1 MAQTPEAK
9 VKAKIKAILKAHN
22 VYYAMPI
29 GTGYGNSGVPDFLCC
44 MHGYFVAIEAKAG
57 KGTTTA
63 LQEKNLQQIRDS
75 AGIALVINESNLDV
89 LEWHIAMTS
98 KEYQET
104 LDELLKGANNG

>member
-44 MHGYFVAIEAKAG
+44 VAGHFFAIEAKAG
-57 KGTTTA
+57 NGQATA
-63 LQEKNLQQIRDS
+63 LQIKNLQSIMDS
-75 AGIALVINESNLDV
+75 GGLAMIVREDNLDI
-89 LEWHIAMTS
+89 LEQQI
-98 KEYQET
+98 QI
-104 LDELLKGANNG
+104 LKGADNG

>member
-44 MHGYFVAIEAKAG
+44 VAGHFFAIEAKAG
-57 KGTTTA
+57 NGQATA
-63 LQEKNLQQIRDS
+63 LQIKNLQSIMDS
-75 AGIALVINESNLDV
+75 GGLAMIVREDNLDT
-89 LEWHIAMTS
+89 LEQRI
-98 KEYQET
+98 QI
-104 LDELLKGANNG
+104 LKGANNG

>member
-1 MAQTPEAK
+1 MATTPEAK

-44 MHGYFVAIEAKAG
+44 VNGKFVAIEAKAG

-63 LQEKNLQQIRDS
+63 LQEKNLREIRE
-75 AGIALVINESNLDV
+75 AGGKAMVINESNLDDLTNV
-89 LEWHIAMTS
+89 ISECM
-98 KEYQET
+98 Q
-104 LDELLKGANNG
+104 